1 MASLTDEMMRRNI
14 AIMNSLEGFDVVII
28 CCSSG
33 LQAAY
38 WQERLEAGRGS
49 VLPPS
54 SMVLAVE
61 EDWPGGAGNGEFAL
75 KVFSVLKS
83 EAFLIPTA
91 LGTLYAFENAAK
103 LATSRFGVDLKAD
116 IATGRCPREFG

>member
-1 MASLTDEMMRRNI
+1 MAAHVAVDTGAAVAVGPNEMMRRNI
-14 AIMNSLEGFDVVII
+14 AIMNALEGFEVVII

-49 VLPPS
+49 VLPVS

-61 EDWPGGAGNGEFAL
+61 EDWPGGAGNG
-75 KVFSVLKS
+75 
-83 EAFLIPTA
+83 
-91 LGTLYAFENAAK
+91 K
-103 LATSRFGVDLKAD
+103 LETVIQARN
-116 IATGRCPREFG
+116 